1 MLRRIHGLHAAITA
15 FEHRS
20 TAGDQDEPSTD
31 GGGVYDKMLSPE
43 AFADRVITDVRK
55 HGDEFVRRLTKA
67 LDGVEIDQFQVPSDV
82 VDCAKDRLKPQEVE
96 ALALAAERVAAFQSR
111 NLPEPWRD
119 AGAGYGEIVQP
130 VRSVGCC
137 IPGGTAPLASTVI
150 MTAVPAKVAGV
161 PYVCVVTPA
170 GKEDG
175 SPHPAVLAACDI
187 AGVDAVFAV
196 GGAQAVAAL
205 AVGTETIP
213 KVDVICG
220 PGSIWVTA
228 AKRRV
233 YGLVGIDG
241 IYGPTETMII
251 IDDASK
257 PAVAAADMLA
267 QAEHDV
273 LAAPILVALSDAAV
287 DAVESELATQLEM
300 LPRAEIAGSA
310 LAGRGAAVV
319 VDTIEEALKV
329 AEEYAPEHLC
339 LGFDGANEILSRAR
353 HAGGLFVGERS
364 AEVMADYVAGPS
376 HVMPTGGSARFSSAL
391 SARNFMRITPF
402 IDMDD
407 DTFEAISN
415 AASDL
420 ARLEQ
425 LEAHARASD
434 IRRRV

>member
-1 MLRRIHGLHAAITA
+1 MLRKIHGLEAAISA
-15 FEHRS
+15 FKYRS
-20 TAGDQDEPSTD
+20 MQGDEIAPSTN
-31 GGGVYDKMLSPE
+31 GNGIYEEMLKPE
-43 AFADRVITDVRK
+43 AFADRVIADVRE
-55 HGDEFVRRLTKA
+55 HGDDFIRRITKA
-67 LDGVEIDQFQVPSDV
+67 LDGVEIDHFQVADDIV
-82 VDCAKDRLKPQEVE
+82 VRAKDQLNSNEIAAME
-96 ALALAAERVAAFQSR
+96 LAAERVATFQR
-111 NLPEPWRD
+111 RTLPRSWSD
-119 AGAGYGEIVQP
+119 ADAGYGEVVHP

-170 GKEDG
+170 AKDG
-175 SPHPAVLAACDI
+175 SPHPAVLAACEI

-205 AVGTETIP
+205 AVGTESIP

-233 YGLVGIDG
+233 FGLVGIDG

-251 IDDASK
+251 IDDDSD
-257 PAVAAADMLA
+257 PAVTAADLLA

-273 LAAPILVALSDAAV
+273 LAAPILVALSEDAV
-287 DAVESELATQLEM
+287 DAVETELASQLEL
-300 LPRAEIAGSA
+300 LPRAEIALSA
-310 LAGRGAAVV
+310 LTDRGAAVV
-319 VDTIEEALKV
+319 VDSVEDALKV

-339 LGFDGANEILSRAR
+339 LGFDGASGVLSEAR
-353 HAGGLFVGERS
+353 HAGGIFVGERS
-364 AEVMADYVAGPS
+364 GEVMADYVAGPS

-391 SARNFMRITPF
+391 SARDFVRVTPF
-402 IDMDD
+402 LDMDEE
-407 DTFEAISN
+407 TFDAVSS

-420 ARLEQ
+420 ARLEM

-434 IRRRV
+434 IRRRL

>member
-1 MLRRIHGLHAAITA
+1 
-15 FEHRS
+15 
-20 TAGDQDEPSTD
+20 
-31 GGGVYDKMLSPE
+31 
-43 AFADRVITDVRK
+43 
-55 HGDEFVRRLTKA
+55 
-67 LDGVEIDQFQVPSDV
+67 
-82 VDCAKDRLKPQEVE
+82 
-96 ALALAAERVAAFQSR
+96 
-111 NLPEPWRD
+111 
-119 AGAGYGEIVQP
+119 
-130 VRSVGCC
+130 
-137 IPGGTAPLASTVI
+137 
-150 MTAVPAKVAGV
+150 
-161 PYVCVVTPA
+161 
-170 GKEDG
+170 
-175 SPHPAVLAACDI
+175 
-187 AGVDAVFAV
+187 
-196 GGAQAVAAL
+196 
-205 AVGTETIP
+205 
-213 KVDVICG
+213 
-220 PGSIWVTA
+220 
-228 AKRRV
+228 
-233 YGLVGIDG
+233 
-241 IYGPTETMII
+241 
-251 IDDASK
+251 
-257 PAVAAADMLA
+257 MLA

-391 SARNFMRITPF
+391 SARNFVRITPF
-402 IDMDD
+402 IDIDD